1 MNRDEKKVQHGHSF
15 KIMFN
20 MKIVGDKLIYTDE
33 TKKTL
38 GYKIKEGKNSHET
51 GLVYDVTARA
61 GRKKVKKK
69 AGETQ

>member
-1 MNRDEKKVQHGHSF
+1 
-15 KIMFN
+15 